1 MFSRERFLL
10 AICSR
15 STTRALTCSSSIRI
29 ILSGS
34 HSRPRKSAQDDK
46 WNFCLTTAIIAANR
60 RDHEQTTA
68 LEPYPGFQGK
78 GGACRRQGRS
88 NGGAIGRAFR
98 RPSQS
103 DYGVEGAA
111 RGRSLRGFWIGEHG
125 AGRAGRR
132 REVAPRQSR

>member
-1 MFSRERFLL
+1 MTERLVRARYPEIELAQQNEIESR
-10 AICSR
+10 
-15 STTRALTCSSSIRI
+15 TR
-29 ILSGS
+29 
-34 HSRPRKSAQDDK
+34 KFEQVDK

-68 LEPYPGFQGK
+68 PEPYPGFQGK

-132 REVAPRQSR
+132 REVAPRQDR